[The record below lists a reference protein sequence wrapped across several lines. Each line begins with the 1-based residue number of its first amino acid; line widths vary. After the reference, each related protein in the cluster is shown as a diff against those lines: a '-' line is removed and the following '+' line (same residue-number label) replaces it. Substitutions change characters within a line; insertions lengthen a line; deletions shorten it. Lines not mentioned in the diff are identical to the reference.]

1 MADAFEPVHTMPAR
15 AFNPV
20 IETHRTSGVPGA
32 RRAYAPS
39 MNSAVIA
46 AAIGVGGT
54 VIVGVAGFWAS
65 VRNTNKTIALALR
78 TVELTQE
85 GQVTDRYAKAVEQ
98 LGSDKLDVR
107 IGGIYALERVA
118 CDWARDH
125 PTVMEVLTAFVRERS
140 LEQWSRPADDVPGTR
155 PDIQA
160 ALTVIGRR
168 TTSYDREPRV
178 LSINL
183 AGAELPGAN
192 LTGAN
197 LWDVNLSRANLTG
210 AHLDGAILGG
220 GAHLDG
226 AHWPVD
232 AVVPQGWQ
240 RDTDSGPLKRADTG
254 RESKQS

>member
-1 MADAFEPVHTMPAR
+1 
-15 AFNPV
+15 
-20 IETHRTSGVPGA
+20 
-32 RRAYAPS
+32 

-197 LWDVNLSRANLTG
+197 LWDVNLRAPGN
-210 AHLDGAILGG
+210 
-220 GAHLDG
+220 
-226 AHWPVD
+226 
-232 AVVPQGWQ
+232 
-240 RDTDSGPLKRADTG
+240 RSGRVAARHRHGP
-254 RESKQS
+254 